1 MKKGPTLIQKR
12 NQVAIQPASVPGLP
26 ANIVVKRS
34 TRRRKSVSASVENGV
49 TVVVIPQRMTNAQAR
64 DYALELHERITKR
77 RAKKAQRTDADLET
91 RALGLRQRYLP
102 NNPLPTS
109 VTWSA
114 RQQQRWGS
122 CTPADGTIR
131 ISERLKTM
139 PDFVLDY
146 VLIHELV
153 HLVVNDHGADFEAL
167 VSQYSEYEKAR
178 AYLSGFEAGQAQE
191 HRPA

>member
-1 MKKGPTLIQKR
+1 M
-12 NQVAIQPASVPGLP
+12 AIQPARVPGLP
-26 ANIVVKRS
+26 ENIVVKRS

-64 DYALELHERITKR
+64 DYALELHERIAKRQARRTK
-77 RAKKAQRTDADLET
+77 KTDADLEA
-91 RALGLRQRYLP
+91 RALQLRTRYLP
-102 NNPLPTS
+102 TNPLPTS

-131 ISERLKTM
+131 LSDRLKTM
-139 PDFVLDY
+139 PDYVLDY

-153 HLVVNDHGADFEAL
+153 HLVVNDHGAEFEKL
-167 VSQYSEYEKAR
+167 VSMFPEYEKAR
-178 AYLSGFEAGQAQE
+178 AYLSGFEAGQAQQ
-191 HRPA
+191 HRPE